1 MKGILHKTEKGWIVV
16 YDEVVGE
23 NIVKKNQNALPLAN
37 NGSLNGLALYDSNEG
52 LEVDFEIF
60 IDFDSSGPE
69 HFPKFA
75 RIITPEE
82 DKMVTKC
89 YCGHTS
95 YCDCGPLPEEDELK
109 DWDVTLNDGLDNE
122 PYVSDDFQIGPD
134 GAYEHTEDWNILPKE
149 KAKELVDIF
158 SNECLLTTD
167 GGKVAALIAVDEI
180 IKECYNW
187 NGSDNVQWE
196 SKRFDYWNEV
206 KQEIEKL

>member
-1 MKGILHKTEKGWIVV
+1 MKGILHKTPSGWIVT

-37 NGSLNGLALYDSNEG
+37 NGNIDSLKLYDSNEG

-60 IDFDSSGPE
+60 IDFDNSGPE

-109 DWDVTLNDGLDNE
+109 DWDVTLMDGLDNE
-122 PYVSDDFQIGPD
+122 PYISDDFQIGPD
-134 GAYEHTEDWNILPKE
+134 GAYEHNEDVTPKE
-149 KAKELVDIF
+149 KAKELVDKF

-167 GGKVAALIAVDEI
+167 GGKVAASIAVDEI
-180 IKECYNW
+180 ITQYNFMTP
-187 NGSDNVQWE
+187 NVDA
-196 SKRFDYWNEV
+196 KKYWIEV
-206 KQEIEKL
+206 KKEIEKL

>member
-1 MKGILHKTEKGWIVV
+1 MKGILHKTEQGWIVV

-60 IDFDSSGPE
+60 IDFDNSGPE

-134 GAYEHTEDWNILPKE
+134 GAYEHTEDMTPKE
-149 KAKELVDIF
+149 KAKELGEIF
-158 SNECLLTTD
+158 SNECLLKTG
-167 GGKVAALIAVDEI
+167 GGKAAALIAGEEI
-180 IKECYNW
+180 KKILY
-187 NGSDNVQWE
+187 SQDLMI
-196 SKRFDYWNEV
+196 RYDYWFEV
-206 KQEIEKL
+206 KQEISKL